1 MLQRSTIVI
10 IVLSV
15 IVATEAGFIIWLA
28 LANKQHCKE
37 QYKEIKVKKGKND
50 IKETTWADNVINR
63 SSAVRSGGSLFGKGL
78 PGLLR
83 ESNYE

>member
-10 IVLSV
+10 IVLSL

-37 QYKEIKVKKGKND
+37 QYKIS
-50 IKETTWADNVINR
+50 KEVEFTDNIGVNALAR
-63 SSAVRSGGSLFGKGL
+63 QLQERNSYTRGGGRPDSL
-78 PGLLR
+78 PALLR
-83 ESNYE
+83 GANHV